1 MRIESLALHYVGNQ
15 ANEEPFVCSKKLFTL
30 SEDMNTLLT
39 EYHSGKLGRLTLEA
53 PNQ

>member
-1 MRIESLALHYVGNQ
+1 MKIESLALHYVGNQ

-39 EYHSGKLGRLTLEA
+39 EYLFPYSRQE
-53 PNQ
+53 PM